1 MFKQLDRNLILLF
14 ALNIAFGLT
23 MQLINP
29 LFPLFLEEAGANEV
43 QNAMVISAGNLI
55 ATMFMLPSGL
65 LIDRVGKKTLLL
77 LGAGLSTVS
86 IFLLS
91 MVNNWAIVFP
101 LYMLF
106 SMAGAFFIPSRM
118 AMITENTEAS
128 NRSSTFG
135 VMNMAWPVTG
145 IIAPTLSG
153 FLVQYFSWRHVFLIA
168 GGINALSLIP
178 TYLIKRKGAYKTK
191 KEKASFRDVF
201 GREVFPTLASFFV
214 FHLLMTIGMGGVN
227 MILPLYLG
235 DVHGLS
241 PTLIGIFFTA
251 PSIVMMFTQVPAGT
265 LAERFGKKRWILTCI
280 SLIPFL
286 YLSWIFTEN
295 WVVMLIAYSLLNGL
309 WSMTWPATLTLL
321 SESVPDG
328 MLGAAFGVRMTGVR
342 MGFTVGPLI
351 GSYLYSTYYASSPFL
366 GAAGFAFLAVFV
378 AYSLKEHVRES

>member
-1 MFKQLDRNLILLF
+1 MFKQLDRNLLLLF

-43 QNAMVISAGNLI
+43 QNAMVISAGNLV
-55 ATMFMLPSGL
+55 ATLFMLPSGL

-77 LGAGLSTVS
+77 IGAGLSTVS

-91 MVNNWAIVFP
+91 TVNNWVAVFP
-101 LYMLF
+101 LYMLL

-118 AMITENTEAS
+118 AMITENTDPS

-178 TYLIKRKGAYKTK
+178 TYLIKRKEAYKTK
-191 KEKASFRDVF
+191 KEKTSFRDVF
-201 GREVFPTLASFFV
+201 GREVFPTLASFFL
-214 FHLLMTIGMGGVN
+214 FHLFMTTGLGGVN
-227 MILPLYLG
+227 MILPLYLE

-251 PSIVMMFTQVPAGT
+251 PSVVMMFTQVPAGT
-265 LAERFGKKRWILTCI
+265 LAERFGKKRWVLSCI
-280 SLIPFL
+280 VLIPFL
-286 YLSWIFTEN
+286 YLSWFLTEN
-295 WVVMLIAYSLLNGL
+295 WVVMLIAYSLLFGL

-321 SESVPDG
+321 SESVPEEI
-328 MLGAAFGVRMTGVR
+328 LGAAFGVRMTGVR

-366 GAAGFAFLAVFV
+366 GAAGFTLLAVII
-378 AYSLKEHVRES
+378 AYTLQDYVREN

>member
-1 MFKQLDRNLILLF
+1 MFKNLNRNLVLLF

-23 MQLINP
+23 VQLINP

-43 QNAMVISAGNLI
+43 QNAMVISAGNLV

-65 LIDRVGKKTLLL
+65 LIDQVGKKTLLL

-91 MVNNWAIVFP
+91 MASNWVIVFP

-118 AMITENTEAS
+118 AMITENTTSS

-191 KEKASFRDVF
+191 KGKSSFRDVF
-201 GREVFPTLASFFV
+201 GREVFPTLASFFF
-214 FHLLMTIGMGGVN
+214 FHLLMTTGLGGVN

-241 PTLIGIFFTA
+241 PTLIGVFFTA

-265 LAERFGKKRWILTCI
+265 LAERFGKKRWILSC
-280 SLIPFL
+280 LVPIPLL
-286 YLSWIFTEN
+286 YLSWVFTES
-295 WVVMLIAYSLLNGL
+295 WVVMLVAYSLLFGL

-321 SESVPDG
+321 SDSVPDDI
-328 MLGAAFGVRMTGVR
+328 LGAAFGVRMTGVR

-366 GAAGFAFLAVFV
+366 GAAGFTALALVV
-378 AYSLKEHVRES
+378 AYTLKDYVRET

>member
-1 MFKQLDRNLILLF
+1 MFKNLNRNLILLF
-14 ALNIAFGLT
+14 ALNVAFGLT

-43 QNAMVISAGNLI
+43 QNAMVISAGNLV

-91 MVNNWAIVFP
+91 MASNWVIVLP

-118 AMITENTEAS
+118 AMITENTTSS

-153 FLVQYFSWRHVFLIA
+153 FLVQYFSWRLVFLIA

-191 KEKASFRDVF
+191 KGKSSFRDVF
-201 GREVFPTLASFFV
+201 GRGVFPTLMSFFF
-214 FHLLMTIGMGGVN
+214 FHLLMTTGLGGVN

-265 LAERFGKKRWILTCI
+265 LAERFGKKRWILSC
-280 SLIPFL
+280 LVPIPLL
-286 YLSWIFTEN
+286 YLSWVFTES
-295 WVVMLIAYSLLNGL
+295 WVVMLVAYSLLFGL

-321 SESVPDG
+321 SDSVPDG
-328 MLGAAFGVRMTGVR
+328 ILGAAFGVRMTGVR

-366 GAAGFAFLAVFV
+366 GAAGFTALALVV
-378 AYSLKEHVRES
+378 AYALKDHVHET

>member
-1 MFKQLDRNLILLF
+1 MFKQLNRNLVLLF

-43 QNAMVISAGNLI
+43 QNAMVISAGNLV

-86 IFLLS
+86 IFMLS
-91 MVNNWAIVFP
+91 MVNNWVIVFP

-118 AMITENTEAS
+118 AMITETTESS

-145 IIAPTLSG
+145 IVAPMLSG

-178 TYLIKRKGAYKTK
+178 TYLIKRKRAYETK
-191 KEKASFRDVF
+191 KTKASFRDVL
-201 GREVFPTLASFFV
+201 GREVFPILASFFL
-214 FHLLMTIGMGGVN
+214 FHLLMTIGLGGVN
-227 MILPLYLG
+227 MILPLYLK

-241 PTLIGIFFTA
+241 PTLIGMFFTA
-251 PSIVMMFTQVPAGT
+251 PSVVMMFTQVPAGT
-265 LAERFGKKRWILTCI
+265 LAERFGKKKWILSCI
-280 SLIPFL
+280 VFIPFL
-286 YLSWIFTEN
+286 YLSWVFTEN
-295 WVVMLIAYSLLNGL
+295 WVVTLMAYSLLFGL

-321 SESVPDG
+321 SESVPEEI
-328 MLGAAFGVRMTGVR
+328 LGAAFGVRMTGVR

-351 GSYLYSTYYASSPFL
+351 GSYLYSTYYPSSPFL
-366 GAAGFAFLAVFV
+366 GAAFFAFLAVIV
-378 AYSLKEHVRES
+378 AYTLQDHVRET

>member
-1 MFKQLDRNLILLF
+1 MFKNLNRNLVLLF

-43 QNAMVISAGNLI
+43 QNAMVISAGNLV

-91 MVNNWAIVFP
+91 MASNWVIVFP

-118 AMITENTEAS
+118 AMITENTTSS

-153 FLVQYFSWRHVFLIA
+153 FLVQYFSWRLVFLIA

-178 TYLIKRKGAYKTK
+178 TYLIKRKGAYETK
-191 KEKASFRDVF
+191 KGKSSFRDVF
-201 GREVFPTLASFFV
+201 EREVFPTLASFFF
-214 FHLLMTIGMGGVN
+214 FHLLMTTGLGGVN

-265 LAERFGKKRWILTCI
+265 LAERFGKKRWILSC
-280 SLIPFL
+280 LVPIPLL
-286 YLSWIFTEN
+286 YLSWVFTEN
-295 WVVMLIAYSLLNGL
+295 WVVMLIAYSLLFGL

-321 SESVPDG
+321 SDSVPDG
-328 MLGAAFGVRMTGVR
+328 ILGAAFAVRMTGVR

-366 GAAGFAFLAVFV
+366 GAAGFTALALVV
-378 AYSLKEHVRES
+378 AYTLKDYVRET